1 MSTDKTGKDDEVD
14 QEWDDTE
21 SSGEGEG
28 LSPIEAMVKDGE
40 DLFAGDEG
48 GADR

>member
-1 MSTDKTGKDDEVD
+1 MSTDKTGKDGEID
-14 QEWDDTE
+14 QELDVAEPDGE
-21 SSGEGEG
+21 SDG

-40 DLFAGDEG
+40 DLFAGDED